1 MLIVKPLVNS
11 YSPLDANITCYRYA
25 ADERKER
32 HKMRKRQKKK
42 NREQRKSKSKRRKT
56 KRDSR
61 IKGENVKI

>member
-32 HKMRKRQKKK
+32 HKMRKRQKKRIESK
-42 NREQRKSKSKRRKT
+42 ENQKVREEKPKE
-56 KRDSR
+56 
-61 IKGENVKI
+61 IAG